1 MRRESERLEDILD
14 AIAKIEEKTN
24 TSLDNFLDDEML
36 QVWVLHHL
44 QIIGEAS
51 NKLSPQLQQKNLQI
65 PWSQIVALRN
75 IIVHEYFQVDL
86 EDIWQIVKRDL
97 ATLKQQIKSIL
108 GK

>member
-51 NKLSPQLQQKNLQI
+51 NKLFPQLQQKNLQI